1 MWYTVRYAALEIAY
15 KKFTGDF
22 GLDFLAH
29 LRNQV
34 GGSQGPDFLRQ
45 HQVARYMLKYVA
57 VVACIKLTVYMFMT

>member
-1 MWYTVRYAALEIAY
+1 MVADGGTVPGREGTKIPAGTVLYVCTGTVRYLALEIAY

-34 GGSQGPDFLRQ
+34 GARQGSDF
-45 HQVARYMLKYVA
+45 
-57 VVACIKLTVYMFMT
+57 

>member
-1 MWYTVRYAALEIAY
+1 MWTACANTPFRRSRNGFGRITRTVRDFALEIAY

-34 GGSQGPDFLRQ
+34 GARQGSDF
-45 HQVARYMLKYVA
+45 
-57 VVACIKLTVYMFMT
+57 